1 MRRVDLGH
9 AARWEYF
16 RVIYGRYRKA
26 EGKAKAGMLNE
37 FCLNTGY
44 HRKYAIRLL
53 NGPAPGEREEA
64 RPRGRKAQYS
74 AAVVRLLAAVWEA
87 AGYPWSVRLKAL
99 LPNWMPWIRQRYQP
113 SAETERQLRGISARQ
128 IDRRLAGKKSQCK
141 RRLYGQTKPGTLLK
155 HHIPVK
161 TDSWNVSTP
170 GFAEID
176 LVSHSGHSGEGE
188 FAYTL
193 NLTDIQSG
201 WTESRALLGKGQEG
215 VRQALEEIQG
225 GLPFDL
231 LGLDSDNGSEFINWH
246 LERWCQQ
253 RQIQLTRGRP
263 YKKDDNA
270 HIEQKN
276 WTHVRKLLGWE
287 RYDSRAA
294 VEAMN
299 DLYRQELRLW
309 LNLYLP
315 SVKLV
320 KKVRVGSKV
329 RRVYDAPQT
338 PWERVTASAS
348 AHSDQITALKKLRAS
363 LDPFQLGKVIER
375 KIEGIYAL
383 ANPRHSPQAIQKNR
397 TLFGPKAKMSPRP
410 GCGKDARAASLE
422 IAPRFP
428 LSHSH
433 DDELPVTFLMSRR
446 VLPK

>member
-1 MRRVDLGH
+1 MH
-9 AARWEYF
+9 
-16 RVIYGRYRKA
+16 GRYGKA
-26 EGKAKAGMLNE
+26 EGKAKGVMLDE

-53 NGPAPGEREEA
+53 NGPPPGKGEEA
-64 RPRGRKAQYS
+64 PPGGRKPHYS
-74 AAVVRLLAAVWEA
+74 PAVVTLLAAIWEA
-87 AGYPWSVRLKAL
+87 AGYPWSVRLKAI
-99 LPNWMPWIRQRYQP
+99 LPSWMPWIRQRYKP
-113 SAETERQLRGISARQ
+113 SAETERQLLGISARQ
-128 IDRRLAGKKSQCK
+128 IDRRLQGKKSQCQ
-141 RRLYGQTKPGTLLK
+141 RRWYGQTKPGTLLK
-155 HHIPVK
+155 HHIPIK
-161 TDSWNVSTP
+161 TDSWNVTMP

-176 LVSHSGHSGEGE
+176 LVSHSGNSGEGE

-215 VRQALEEIQG
+215 VRQALEEIQS

-246 LERWCQQ
+246 LQRWCKQ
-253 RQIQLTRGRP
+253 RQVQLTRGRP

-287 RYDSRAA
+287 RYDSRTA

-299 DLYRQELRLW
+299 DLYRQELRLG

-329 RRVYDAPQT
+329 RRVYDAPKT
-338 PWERVTASAS
+338 PWERVMASAA
-348 AHSDQITALKKLRAS
+348 AHPDRIATLKKLRAS

-375 KIEGIYAL
+375 KIEGIYEMAHR
-383 ANPRHSPQAIQKNR
+383 RHSPQA
-397 TLFGPKAKMSPRP
+397 TPKKRNLPAEQGKMSPRP
-410 GCGKDARAASLE
+410 GCGKDAREASLE

-433 DDELPVTFLMSRR
+433 DDELKVTSLMSRR
-446 VLPK
+446 ALPK

>member
-1 MRRVDLGH
+1 
-9 AARWEYF
+9 
-16 RVIYGRYRKA
+16 
-26 EGKAKAGMLNE
+26 MLDE
-37 FCLNTGY
+37 FCLTTGY

-53 NGPAPGEREEA
+53 NGPPPGKREEVRA
-64 RPRGRKAQYS
+64 RGRKPQYS
-74 AAVVRLLAAVWEA
+74 PEVVTLLVAVWEA
-87 AGYPWSVRLKAL
+87 AGYPWSVRLKAI
-99 LPNWMPWIRQRYQP
+99 LPIWMPWIRRRYKP
-113 SAETERQLRGISARQ
+113 SAETERQLLSISARQ
-128 IDRRLAGKKSQCK
+128 IDRRLAGKKRQCQQ
-141 RRLYGQTKPGTLLK
+141 RLYGQTQPGTLLK

-161 TDSWNVSTP
+161 TDSWNVTTP

-176 LVSHSGHSGEGE
+176 LVSHSGNSGEGE

-193 NLTDIQSG
+193 NLTDIHTG

-215 VRQALEEIQG
+215 VRQGLEEIQR

-246 LERWCQQ
+246 LQRWCKQH
-253 RQIQLTRGRP
+253 QIQLTRGRP

-287 RYDSRAA
+287 RYDSPKA

-299 DLYRQELRLW
+299 DLYRQQLRLW

-338 PWERVTASAS
+338 PLERVMASAS
-348 AHSDQITALKKLRAS
+348 AHPDQIAVLKKLRAS

-375 KIEGIYAL
+375 KIEGIYEM
-383 ANPRHSPQAIQKNR
+383 ANPRHSPQAMQKNR
-397 TLFGPKAKMSPRP
+397 QRSGLKAEMNPRP
-410 GCGKDARAASLE
+410 GCGKDARRASLE

>member
-1 MRRVDLGH
+1 MGH
-9 AARWEYF
+9 EARWEYF
-16 RVIYGRYRKA
+16 RVIYERYRKA
-26 EGKAKAGMLNE
+26 EGKGKRVMLDE

-53 NGPAPGEREEA
+53 HGPPPGQRGEA
-64 RPRGRKAQYS
+64 RPRGRKPRYGQP
-74 AAVVRLLAAVWEA
+74 VVSLLAAIWEV

-99 LPNWMPWIRQRYQP
+99 LPSWMPWIRQRYQL
-113 SAETERQLRGISARQ
+113 SAETEKQLLGISARQ
-128 IDRRLAGKKSQCK
+128 IDRRLQAKKNQCK
-141 RRLYGQTKPGTLLK
+141 RRSYGRTKPGTLLK

-161 TDSWNVSTP
+161 TDSWDVTTP
-170 GFAEID
+170 GFTEID
-176 LVSHSGHSGEGE
+176 LVSHSGNSGEGE

-193 NLTDIQSG
+193 NLTDIHSG
-201 WTESRALLGKGQEG
+201 WTESRALLGKSQVG
-215 VRQALEEIQG
+215 VQQALEEIQG
-225 GLPFDL
+225 GLPFCL

-246 LERWCQQ
+246 LEGWCKQ
-253 RQIQLTRGRP
+253 RKIQLTRGRP

-315 SVKLV
+315 SVKLM

-338 PWERVTASAS
+338 PLERVMASAS
-348 AHSDQITALKKLRAS
+348 AHPDLIAALKKLRAS

-375 KIEGIYAL
+375 KIEGIFEM
-383 ANPRHSPQAIQKNR
+383 ANLRHSPKAMQINR
-397 TLFGPKAKMSPRP
+397 KRSGRKAEMNPRP
-410 GCGKDARAASLE
+410 GCGKDARKTSLE

-433 DDELPVTFLMSRR
+433 DDELRLHS
-446 VLPK
+446 

>member
-1 MRRVDLGH
+1 MGQ
-9 AARWEYF
+9 AARWEYL

-26 EGKAKAGMLNE
+26 EGKAKGGILDE
-37 FCLNTGY
+37 FCLNTSY

-53 NGPAPGEREEA
+53 NGPPPGKRKEA
-64 RPRGRKAQYS
+64 RPRGRKPQYS
-74 AAVVRLLAAVWEA
+74 PGVVSVLIGVWEA
-87 AGYPWSVRLKAL
+87 AGYPWSVRLKAI
-99 LPNWMPWIRQRYQP
+99 LPNWMPWIRQRYKP
-113 SAETERQLRGISARQ
+113 SAETERQLLGISARQ

-141 RRLYGQTKPGTLLK
+141 QRLYGQTKPGTLLK

-161 TDSWNVSTP
+161 TDSWNVTKP

-176 LVSHSGHSGEGE
+176 LVSHSGNSGEGE

-193 NLTDIQSG
+193 NLTDIHTG
-201 WTESRALLGKGQEG
+201 WTESRGLLGKGQEG
-215 VRQALEEIQG
+215 VRQALEEIQK
-225 GLPFDL
+225 GLPFEL

-246 LERWCQQ
+246 LQGWCKQ
-253 RQIQLTRGRP
+253 RKIQLTRGRP

-287 RYDSRAA
+287 RYDSRTA

-338 PWERVTASAS
+338 PLERVMASSS
-348 AHSDQITALKKLRAS
+348 AHPDQIAALKKLRAS
-363 LDPFQLGKVIER
+363 LDPFQLGKVIGR
-375 KIEGIYAL
+375 KIEGIYEL
-383 ANPRHSPQAIQKNR
+383 ANLRHSPQAMQKNR
-397 TLFGPKAKMSPRP
+397 KRSGLKTEMSPRP
-410 GCGKDARAASLE
+410 GCGKDARQASLE

>member
-1 MRRVDLGH
+1 MRRVEVGH

-16 RVIYGRYRKA
+16 LVMHGRYRKA
-26 EGKAKAGMLNE
+26 EGKARRGLLDE

-53 NGPAPGEREEA
+53 NGPPPGKREEA
-64 RPRGRKAQYS
+64 RPRGRKAHYS
-74 AAVVRLLAAVWEA
+74 REVVTVLTAVWEA
-87 AGYPWSVRLKAL
+87 AGYPWSVRLKAI
-99 LPNWMPWIRQRYQP
+99 LPIWMPWIRQRYQP
-113 SAETERQLRGISARQ
+113 SAETERQLLQISARQ

-155 HHIPVK
+155 HHIPIK
-161 TDSWNVSTP
+161 TDSWNVSKP

-176 LVSHSGHSGEGE
+176 LVSHSGNSGEGE

-193 NLTDIQSG
+193 NLTDIHTG
-201 WTESRALLGKGQEG
+201 WTESRGLLGKGQEG
-215 VRQALEEIQG
+215 VRQALEEIQKV
-225 GLPFDL
+225 LPFEL

-246 LERWCQQ
+246 LEGWCKQ
-253 RQIQLTRGRP
+253 RKIQLTRGRP
-263 YKKDDNA
+263 YKKNDNA

-299 DLYRQELRLW
+299 DLYRHELRLW

-338 PWERVTASAS
+338 PLERVMASAG
-348 AHSDQITALKKLRAS
+348 HPEQIEALKKLRAS

-375 KIEGIYAL
+375 KIEGIFEM
-383 ANPRHSPQAIQKNR
+383 ANRRLSPQAMRKKR
-397 TLFGPKAKMSPRP
+397 GAPGTKAEMSPRP
-410 GCGKDARAASLE
+410 GCGKDAHKASLE

-433 DDELPVTFLMSRR
+433 DDELRLHP
-446 VLPK
+446 

>member
-1 MRRVDLGH
+1 
-9 AARWEYF
+9 
-16 RVIYGRYRKA
+16 
-26 EGKAKAGMLNE
+26 
-37 FCLNTGY
+37 
-44 HRKYAIRLL
+44 
-53 NGPAPGEREEA
+53 
-64 RPRGRKAQYS
+64 
-74 AAVVRLLAAVWEA
+74 VVSVLIGVWEA
-87 AGYPWSVRLKAL
+87 AGYPWSVRLKAI
-99 LPNWMPWIRQRYQP
+99 LPNWMPWIRQRYKP
-113 SAETERQLRGISARQ
+113 SAETERQLLRISARQ

-161 TDSWNVSTP
+161 TDSWNVTTP

-176 LVSHSGHSGEGE
+176 LVSHSGNSGEGE

-193 NLTDIQSG
+193 NLTDIHTG

-246 LERWCQQ
+246 LQGWCKQ
-253 RQIQLTRGRP
+253 RKIQLTRGRP

-287 RYDSRAA
+287 RYDSPRA

-338 PWERVTASAS
+338 PLERVLASAS
-348 AHSDQITALKKLRAS
+348 AHSDQIAALKKLRAS
-363 LDPFQLGKVIER
+363 LDPFQLGKVIGR
-375 KIEGIYAL
+375 KIEGIYEM
-383 ANPRHSPQAIQKNR
+383 ANLRHSPQAMQKNR
-397 TLFGPKAKMSPRP
+397 KLSGPKAKMSPRP
-410 GCGKDARAASLE
+410 GCGKDARPASLE

-446 VLPK
+446 TLPK